1 MKPKKILFWLGV
13 LASLATA
20 IISVASLD
28 DAKLNPL
35 AAVGLGVAALA
46 LFRGSELA

>member
-1 MKPKKILFWLGV
+1 MKPKKILFALGV
-13 LASLATA
+13 LVTLAA
-20 IISVASLD
+20 VIISVASLD

-35 AAVGLGVAALA
+35 GAVGLGVAALA